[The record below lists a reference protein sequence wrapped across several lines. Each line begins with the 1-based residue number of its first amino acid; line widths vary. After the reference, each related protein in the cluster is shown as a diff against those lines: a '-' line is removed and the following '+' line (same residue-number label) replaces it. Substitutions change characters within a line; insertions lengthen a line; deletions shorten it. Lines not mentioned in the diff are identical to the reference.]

1 MTTSKRV
8 LQYLQWLA
16 AKLCGDH
23 LSTCE
28 HVYVCAWSGN
38 TAWSWAVII
47 SLSLSLSG
55 EWVRVCVSNLYPE
68 DIVLR
73 YSRHR
78 LLQAF
83 IHLLL
88 HSQVSRDGPPD
99 LWTNIVQRPQA
110 RLHDTDTNTT
120 QVLHLSWNNT
130 LTDIFILAVKTL
142 KQGHLLT
149 CTKTFINFSYIY
161 IFMIKG
167 KQNLLCV
174 CVPAEKGRFWE
185 ATLAT
190 SPCSFLFLNLR
201 KYSWMRKVA

>member
-110 RLHDTDTNTT
+110 RLHENTITTKRCTYLAIT
-120 QVLHLSWNNT
+120 QRPTCL
-130 LTDIFILAVKTL
+130 FCYQTL
-142 KQGHLLT
+142 KQGI
-149 CTKTFINFSYIY
+149 CSWKKTKNNTYITDLWSRA
-161 IFMIKG
+161 K
-167 KQNLLCV
+167 KVSV
-174 CVPAEKGRFWE
+174 CVPAERGQFSE
-185 ATLAT
+185 APWPPALVL
-190 SPCSFLFLNLR
+190 SS
-201 KYSWMRKVA
+201 S